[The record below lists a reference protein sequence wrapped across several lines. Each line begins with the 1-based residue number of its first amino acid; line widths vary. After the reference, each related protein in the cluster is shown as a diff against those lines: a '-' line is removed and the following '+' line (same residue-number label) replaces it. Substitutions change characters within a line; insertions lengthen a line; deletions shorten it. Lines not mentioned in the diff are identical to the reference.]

1 MILRNLF
8 NKKNKIQKEPERN
21 PYVTCDYFILKDGI
35 EHQNIGGRKAY
46 IDRRVTLDEIRENL
60 FVGNIATVNFVN
72 RRPDLFESYD
82 KFYKDPKGFVK
93 PEGRHKRYYYV
104 KIWNQF
110 HDSKDW
116 GYLGYIICSTDE
128 VKKTFKINE

>member
-1 MILRNLF
+1 MIFRSIF
-8 NKKNKIQKEPERN
+8 GKKDKIPKEPERN
-21 PYVTCDYFILKDGI
+21 PYVTCDYFILKDNI
-35 EHQNIGGRKAY
+35 EHQNIGGKKAY

-60 FVGNIATVNFVN
+60 FVGNAATVNFVN
-72 RRPDLFESYD
+72 RRPDLFEAYD
-82 KFYKDPKGFVK
+82 RFYYTKNFVK

-110 HDSKDW
+110 VDSKDY

-128 VKKTFKINE
+128 VKSTVKVNHE